1 MVKAEWED
9 LLHRETEDFR
19 CLIVI
24 CRFFMLWPLAPKG
37 GDLPFW
43 ARSRRA
49 RLLQSTLIQSVPTSP
64 IRVDFPRCPR
74 DPHRALREK
83 LLIWADREL
92 NLDRIHRDHCGRI
105 NSRTPL
111 LDRQAALKRCFR
123 NRW

>member
-1 MVKAEWED
+1 VVKAEWED

-37 GDLPFW
+37 GTCPSG
-43 ARSRRA
+43 REVGGRG
-49 RLLQSTLIQSVPTSP
+49 LLQSTTNPECSPASP

-92 NLDRIHRDHCGRI
+92 NLDRIHRDHCGHPAGR
-105 NSRTPL
+105 
-111 LDRQAALKRCFR
+111 LK
-123 NRW
+123 